1 MIRMIKIK
9 NTLEIQINH
18 ILLVGLEYLS
28 KNILSI
34 NNK

>member
-1 MIRMIKIK
+1 MIRKINCK
-9 NTLEIQINH
+9 NILEIQINH
-18 ILLVGLEYLS
+18 ILLVELEYLS